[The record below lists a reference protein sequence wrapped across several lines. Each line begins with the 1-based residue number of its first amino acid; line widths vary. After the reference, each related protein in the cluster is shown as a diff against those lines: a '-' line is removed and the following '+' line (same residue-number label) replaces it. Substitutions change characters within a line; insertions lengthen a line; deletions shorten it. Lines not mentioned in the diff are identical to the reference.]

1 MTGKPTPGP
10 WAAEEDPS
18 HYYTL
23 STVVAGERDEKRF
36 PGVQMV
42 VQVGGF
48 CGPIEQEANAELIA
62 AAGTAA
68 HQLYEAGYDAIE
80 VFKAFPDALRI
91 LHRLVS
97 GPYALAGALDFGADT
112 NRALRDG
119 RALLDR
125 LTKKDETDDAG
136 E

>member
-10 WAAEEDPS
+10 WATEEDPS

-48 CGPIEQEANAELIA
+48 CGPIEQEANARLIA
-62 AAGTAA
+62 AAGTSS
-68 HQLYEAGYDAIE
+68 HQLYESDYDGLEAVKALPEAMELLRVLGTSHSSEADIYDA
-80 VFKAFPDALRI
+80 RI
-91 LHRLVS
+91 SWLSLLSRL
-97 GPYALAGALDFGADT
+97 A
-112 NRALRDG
+112 
-119 RALLDR
+119 
-125 LTKKDETDDAG
+125 KKETPDDAA